1 MTDAKQKDVEGSEDS
16 TSFRLMISHA
26 TVDAPLAQAWD
37 LLLRTIFSGA
47 TTWFSTK
54 RDAFS
59 PEDNKGFAARIE
71 EEIRSANFLLTI
83 QTPNSRLRPWLVWEA
98 ALAVGAKIPT
108 FVVLYS
114 IKPGQ
119 TGNPLDGMHQYSQD
133 RDNGEKDGW
142 GSAN

>member
-1 MTDAKQKDVEGSEDS
+1 MGSI
-16 TSFRLMISHA
+16 TPNYFFWRHNLVFREASC
-26 TVDAPLAQAWD
+26 
-37 LLLRTIFSGA
+37 
-47 TTWFSTK
+47 
-54 RDAFS
+54 FS

-71 EEIRSANFLLTI
+71 DEIRSANFLLTI
-83 QTPNSRLRPWLVWEA
+83 QTPNSRMRPWLVWEA

-133 RDNGEKDGW
+133 RDNNGDKDGW
-142 GSAN
+142 VSAIKDIEKIIGLIAKTNGVKSDPGVVGVAMRLT